1 MRTAC
6 DLDQPSVG
14 RTPAYDGLMPLELTY
29 LVALPVP
36 SQGGAIL
43 LQVPAGGEELDTRS
57 LATAIAMTR
66 DMELGAT
73 ADGHLVAR
81 HA

>member
-1 MRTAC
+1 
-6 DLDQPSVG
+6 
-14 RTPAYDGLMPLELTY
+14 MPLELTY

-36 SQGGAIL
+36 SQDGAIL
-43 LQVPAGGEELDTRS
+43 VEVPAGGEELDSRS

-73 ADGHLVAR
+73 TDAFPVAR